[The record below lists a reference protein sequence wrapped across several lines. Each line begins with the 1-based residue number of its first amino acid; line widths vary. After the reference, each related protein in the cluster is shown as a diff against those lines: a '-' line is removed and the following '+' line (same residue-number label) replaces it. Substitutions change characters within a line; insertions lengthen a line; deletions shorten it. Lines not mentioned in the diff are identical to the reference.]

1 MPMPTLAAL
10 DIGSNAMR
18 LAIASVDAERH
29 ITLLD
34 VLREPVRLGQDVFT
48 TGVIAERTIEVAC
61 EALLRFRQA
70 IDGHGV
76 KHVRAVATS
85 AMRDA
90 VNREIFLDR
99 VQQSADLDITI
110 IGPEEEARLI
120 HLAVS
125 GRVDLH
131 NRFAVLVD
139 IGGGSTEITL
149 AADGE
154 ILSTA
159 SYRMGSVRLLRTL
172 GERSGDER
180 QVQQLIQEYVDAT
193 QRRISR
199 EIGDRKIDL
208 CIGTGGNLES
218 LGDLRKQLLGADRD
232 TVVPAAE
239 LDALVTKLTSL
250 SYQERVQQLKL
261 RPDRADVIVPAAL
274 IIQKILRITR
284 ADELL
289 VPRVGLKDGLLL
301 DIVEELYGDRK
312 TLRRDQIMA
321 SALQI
326 GRKYQFDEPHALT
339 VSRCAGQLFDRTRDL
354 HRLGPEH
361 RLFLEVAALL
371 HDIGG
376 FIGAADHHKHT
387 QYLLMAT
394 PMIGLTRDQVTV
406 IANIA
411 RYHRKSMPKQQHDA
425 YRALSPKERVVVS
438 KLAALL
444 RLADAMDNEH
454 ASKVHTF
461 ETEYH
466 KPRFKLRLF
475 GDGDLLLEKW
485 ALAKKADM
493 FEEVYGVKLVVA
505 E

>member
-1 MPMPTLAAL
+1 MPTLAAL

-18 LAIASVDAERH
+18 LSIASVDAEKQ
-29 ITLLD
+29 ITVLD
-34 VLREPVRLGQDVFT
+34 MLREPVRLGQDVFT
-48 TGVIAERTIEVAC
+48 TGVIAEKTMEVAC
-61 EALLRFRQA
+61 DALLRFRQA
-70 IDGHGV
+70 IDGHGA
-76 KHVRAVATS
+76 KHVRVVATS

-99 VQQSADLDITI
+99 VQQATGLEISI

-120 HLAVS
+120 HLAVKE
-125 GRVDLH
+125 RVDLH
-131 NRFAVLVD
+131 ERFAVLVD

-172 GERSGDER
+172 GERSVDER

-218 LGDLRKQLLGADRD
+218 LGDLRKELLGAEKD
-232 TVVPAAE
+232 TVIPAGE
-239 LDALVTKLTSL
+239 LDVLVAKLTSL
-250 SYQERVQQLKL
+250 TYQERVQQLRL

-274 IIQKILRITR
+274 IIQKILRISR
-284 ADELL
+284 ASQLI

-301 DIVEELYGDRK
+301 DIVEDLYGDRK
-312 TLRRDQIMA
+312 HLRREQVVA
-321 SALQI
+321 SAVQV

-339 VSRCAGQLFDRTRDL
+339 VSRFAGQLFDRTKDL

-371 HDIGG
+371 HDIGQ

-394 PMIGLTRDQVTV
+394 PMIGLTRDQVAV
-406 IANIA
+406 IANVA
-411 RYHRKSMPKQQHDA
+411 RYHRKSLPKQAHDA
-425 YRALSPKERVVVS
+425 YRALSPKERMVVS

-444 RLADAMDNEH
+444 RMADAMDNEH
-454 ASKVHTF
+454 ASKVHTI
-461 ETEYH
+461 ETDYK
-466 KPRFKLRLF
+466 KPKFMLTLR

-493 FEEVYGVKLVVA
+493 FEEVYGVKLVVG

>member
-1 MPMPTLAAL
+1 MPILAAL

-29 ITLLD
+29 LTILD

-61 EALLRFRQA
+61 EALLRFRHA
-70 IDGHGV
+70 IDGHGA
-76 KHVRAVATS
+76 KHVRVVATS

-90 VNREIFLDR
+90 INREIFLDR
-99 VQQSADLDITI
+99 VQQATGLEITI

-120 HLAVS
+120 HLAVKE
-125 GRVDLH
+125 RVDLH
-131 NRFAVLVD
+131 NRRAVLVD

-154 ILSTA
+154 IISTA

-172 GERSGDER
+172 GDRSVDER

-199 EIGDRKIDL
+199 ELGDRKIDL

-218 LGDLRKQLLGADRD
+218 LGDLRKEHLGADKD
-232 TVVPAAE
+232 TVVPAQE
-239 LDALVTKLTSL
+239 LDTLVATLTSM

-274 IIQKILRITR
+274 IIQKILRISR
-284 ADELL
+284 ASELL

-301 DIVEELYGDRK
+301 DIVEDLYGDRK
-312 TLRRDQIMA
+312 HLRRDQIMA
-321 SALQI
+321 SALQV

-339 VSRCAGQLFDRTRDL
+339 VTRIAGQLFDQTKDL

-371 HDIGG
+371 HDIGQ
-376 FIGAADHHKHT
+376 FIGPADHHKHT

-394 PMIGLTRDQVTV
+394 PLIGLTRDQVAV
-406 IANIA
+406 ISNVA
-411 RYHRKSMPKQQHDA
+411 RYHRKSMPKQQHDL
-425 YRALSPKERVVVS
+425 YRALGAKERVIVS
-438 KLAALL
+438 KLSALL

-454 ASKVHTF
+454 ASKVHTI
-461 ETEYH
+461 ETEYR
-466 KPRFKLRLF
+466 KPKFHLALR

-485 ALAKKADM
+485 ALAKKSDM
-493 FEEVYGVKLVVA
+493 FEDVYGVKLVVG